1 MKQTKK
7 NNNDTPSII
16 RNDEKYIS
24 DPIAIAN
31 SLNKFFTSV
40 AETVQS
46 TRISFSNKSFG
57 SFSST
62 RNNDSFIITA
72 ANKGEIR
79 KIISSLNINKSY
91 EPNSIPTKI
100 LHLVQDQISKHLT
113 TICNL
118 SFSTGIVPIILKT
131 AKVIHKKNSN

>member
-31 SLNKFFTSV
+31 YLNKFFTSV

-100 LHLVQDQISKHLT
+100 LHLVQYQISKHLT